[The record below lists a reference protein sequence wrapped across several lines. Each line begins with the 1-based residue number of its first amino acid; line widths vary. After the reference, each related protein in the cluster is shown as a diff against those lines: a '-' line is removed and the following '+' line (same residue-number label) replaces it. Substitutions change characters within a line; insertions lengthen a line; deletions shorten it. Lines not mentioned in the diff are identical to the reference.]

1 MYKTNDFRK
10 GLKNV
15 MDESKTI
22 PKGRLYDAFLEVTVR
37 YLNEMISTLSL
48 EQTIIKELGE
58 ERGNEVIEKVAT
70 SNPNINDLE
79 HVNGEE
85 EEIKNKIINLFD
97 AIEKMQRKNPK
108 DDYPIGLE

>member
-48 EQTIIKELGE
+48 EQAIIKELGE
-58 ERGNEVIEKVAT
+58 ERGNELIERVAT
-70 SNPNINDLE
+70 SNPSLQ
-79 HVNGEE
+79 
-85 EEIKNKIINLFD
+85 NLD
-97 AIEKMQRKNPK
+97 AENADT
-108 DDYPIGLE
+108 DDYREKIENLLSYIDCEFRR

>member
-10 GLKNV
+10 GLRNV

-22 PKGRLYDAFLEVTVR
+22 SKGRLYDAFLEVTVR

-58 ERGNEVIEKVAT
+58 ERGNELIERVAT
-70 SNPNINDLE
+70 SNPSLQ
-79 HVNGEE
+79 
-85 EEIKNKIINLFD
+85 NLD
-97 AIEKMQRKNPK
+97 ADNSDT
-108 DDYPIGLE
+108 DDYREKIENLLSYIDCEFRMES

>member
-10 GLKNV
+10 GLRNV

-48 EQTIIKELGE
+48 EQAIIKELGE
-58 ERGNEVIEKVAT
+58 ERGNELIERVAT
-70 SNPNINDLE
+70 SNPSLQ
-79 HVNGEE
+79 
-85 EEIKNKIINLFD
+85 NLD
-97 AIEKMQRKNPK
+97 AENSDK
-108 DDYPIGLE
+108 DDYQEKIENLLSYIDCEFRTE

>member
-48 EQTIIKELGE
+48 EQAVIKELGE
-58 ERGNEVIEKVAT
+58 ERGNELIERVST
-70 SNPNINDLE
+70 SNPSMQNLDT
-79 HVNGEE
+79 VNPDE
-85 EEIKNKIINLFD
+85 
-97 AIEKMQRKNPK
+97 
-108 DDYPIGLE
+108 DDYREKIENLLSYIDCEFRTE